1 MIVFPCLLKLDGVDE
16 LIYLDS
22 QAELNKE
29 CVALIWEEKDF
40 IIDTEGACYTLRQ
53 QGVNKIIFEKQL
65 RTFSVT
71 EVTELIQA
79 HKFSQ
84 AQTCIIKIHFSSIK
98 QAIEALASQHSSQ
111 RQ

>member
-1 MIVFPCLLKLDGVDE
+1 MIAFPCLLKLDGDDE

-29 CVALIWEEKDF
+29 CVALIWGEEDY
-40 IIDTEGACYTLRQ
+40 IIDTEGACYTLRE
-53 QGVNKIIFEKQL
+53 QGANNITFEKQQ

-79 HKFSQ
+79 HEFSQ
-84 AQTCIIKIHFSSIK
+84 AQTCIIKIHFSSIQ
-98 QAIEALASQHSSQ
+98 QAIEALAE
-111 RQ
+111 RRN